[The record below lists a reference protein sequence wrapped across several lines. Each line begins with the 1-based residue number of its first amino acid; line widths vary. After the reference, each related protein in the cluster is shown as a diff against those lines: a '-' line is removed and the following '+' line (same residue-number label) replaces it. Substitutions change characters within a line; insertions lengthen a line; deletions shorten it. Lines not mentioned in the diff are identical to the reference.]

1 MSMVENQTI
10 QGAFRVPEEMA
21 ALPENLLIKAH
32 MYALA
37 YLLAMHPIYKLK
49 FYRMSTNDRCEIR
62 HNIIEP
68 AMVEDFCSSDNGRHD
83 GPHIEPG
90 SEPPSI
96 GKLRILPREIFQDV

>member
-1 MSMVENQTI
+1 MELAMSMVENQTI

-49 FYRMSTNDRCEIR
+49 FTECPRTIAAR
-62 HNIIEP
+62 
-68 AMVEDFCSSDNGRHD
+68 SD
-83 GPHIEPG
+83 IT
-90 SEPPSI
+90 
-96 GKLRILPREIFQDV
+96 